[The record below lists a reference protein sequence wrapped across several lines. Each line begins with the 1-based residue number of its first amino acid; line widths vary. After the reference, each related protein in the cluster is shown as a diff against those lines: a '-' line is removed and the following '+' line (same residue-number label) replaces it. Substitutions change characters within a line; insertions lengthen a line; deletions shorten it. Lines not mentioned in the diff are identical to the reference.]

1 MAFQKYQSEQVQQI
15 APGFVEAYAKSG
27 AAIGQGL
34 QQAASSIA
42 GGIAGREQRLA
53 AEAKQKGELAP
64 HIRND
69 QRVQVVE
76 GLFKAGILTK
86 AADGT
91 AVVAADYAGKVDMA
105 SLEKNLSFYNTTG
118 GDGSKLN
125 GDELKEFTARYQGEQ
140 KYVADQAAKSA
151 AQVEIDYKKA
161 QIEDLRSKAAER
173 MQNAG
178 AYGAAILSTL
188 GGTSGGSLT
197 LPSISLPDTS
207 TSRFQSLIGTPIT
220 KADIIVPAVAAPSV
234 QAASPSIAARTAAE
248 QSAAEVAIE
257 TGVAPEPRISSALAA
272 GTAAEQ
278 SAAEVAAETGAAP
291 QPKISAAFTA
301 GTTPTAPK
309 QPASKAQAQAMAPAV
324 AVNQT
329 PVTTGQFAMAPAA
342 ATAPAAAPAAPVT
355 YDVPAKAAEVAGKMK
370 AVESKRAAVRTKFA
384 TQRVATEGE
393 IAASRANVLAAAPRN
408 KVGLDL
414 ASSTA
419 AFNERRLKS
428 IADAEDRETK
438 ALDAEAEAIKSDFT
452 NYQAAATAVRQGKT
466 EERLTQQATLENKKA
481 EVAAAKAADDKTIDL
496 VQGYPTIGIW
506 TAIGSQ
512 MTDPKTGKRVDP
524 ALVAGIPRIGDA
536 QRNNIIETNVGYGS
550 AQGFLLKMDDILRD
564 RNASDNDIRD
574 RFRLTASNMKGY
586 FEAELASVFGVATF
600 RKAIVS
606 GGNFSDA
613 DREFVKSAITYL
625 NTAAPDMSSED
636 LKASVNALSGFIN
649 AMYQRQMEYNGMRY
663 APDVAAKQ
671 AESLRQYGD
680 ASGAD
685 ALDTQAKRSAE
696 FYNRFNIKIGSSSS
710 YSPEFKA
717 SVDAARST
725 LWNAMKKRGIDTS
738 KFEDS
743 APNRV
748 K

>member
-1 MAFQKYQSEQVQQI
+1 MASPFAKYQSEQVQQM
-15 APGFVEAYAKSG
+15 APGFVEAYGRAG
-27 AAIGQGL
+27 ASIGQGI
-34 QQAASSIA
+34 ANVGASVA
-42 GGIAGREQRLA
+42 QGF
-53 AEAKQKGELAP
+53 AEADKRKKEEIATKAALSP
-64 HIRND
+64 YIRND

-86 AADGT
+86 ATDGT

-105 SLEKNLSFYNTTG
+105 ALEKNLSFYNTTG
-118 GDGSKLN
+118 GDGSKLS
-125 GDELKEFTARYQGEQ
+125 GDALIEFTARFQSEQ
-140 KYVADQAAKSA
+140 KYVSDQAGRAKA
-151 AQVEIDYKKA
+151 KLDLDLQQA
-161 QIEDLRSKAAER
+161 QIDELKSKAAER
-173 MQNAG
+173 AQNAG

-188 GGTSGGSLT
+188 GGTPSASASLPYIT
-197 LPSISLPDTS
+197 LPDTS
-207 TSRFQSLIGTPIT
+207 SPSFQNTITGTPVS
-220 KADIIVPAVAAPSV
+220 KADTTIPAVSAPAAP
-234 QAASPSIAARTAAE
+234 AAPAVSAALTAGTAAK
-248 QSAAEVAIE
+248 QSADGVAVE
-257 TGVAPEPRISSALAA
+257 TGAAPEPKISAALAA
-272 GTAAEQ
+272 GTAPA
-278 SAAEVAAETGAAP
+278 
-291 QPKISAAFTA
+291 
-301 GTTPTAPK
+301 APK
-309 QPASKAQAQAMAPAV
+309 QPAAKAPAMAPAIP
-324 AVNQT
+324 AAPKQ
-329 PVTTGQFAMAPAA
+329 PAAPAA
-342 ATAPAAAPAAPVT
+342 APAPAAPAPAPAAAAPAAPVT
-355 YDVPAKAAEVAGKMK
+355 YDVPAKAAEVAEKMK
-370 AVESKRAAVRTKFA
+370 AVEIKRTAVRTKFA

-438 ALDAEAEAIKSDFT
+438 AIDAEAEAIKSDFT
-452 NYQAAATAVRQGKT
+452 NYQAAATAARQGRT
-466 EERLTQQATLENKKA
+466 EERLNKQATLENKKA

-512 MTDPKTGKRVDP
+512 MTDPNTGKKVDP

-564 RNASDNDIRD
+564 RRASDNDIRD
-574 RFRLTASNMKGY
+574 RFRLTAGNMKGY

-625 NTAAPDMSSED
+625 NTAAADMSSED
-636 LKASVNALSGFIN
+636 LKSSVDALSGFIN

-685 ALDTQAKRSAE
+685 ALDTQAKRAGE
-696 FYNRFNIKIGSSSS
+696 FYNRFNIKIGTSS

-725 LWNAMKKRGIDTS
+725 LWNAMKKRGVDTS

>member
-1 MAFQKYQSEQVQQI
+1 MASPFAKYQSEQVQQM
-15 APGFVEAYAKSG
+15 APGFVEAYGRAGESIAKGIST
-27 AAIGQGL
+27 
-34 QQAASSIA
+34 AASAVA
-42 GGIAGREQRLA
+42 GGIQQYQQEQKEEIATKA
-53 AEAKQKGELAP
+53 ALSP
-64 HIRND
+64 YIRND
-69 QRVQVVE
+69 ERIKRAE
-76 GLFKAGILTK
+76 DFAKAGIFTK

-91 AVVAADYAGKVDMA
+91 LTVSADWADKVNMPEVD
-105 SLEKNLSFYNTTG
+105 KVLSFYNTTG
-118 GDGSKLN
+118 GDGSKLS
-125 GDELKEFTARYQGEQ
+125 GDALIEFTARFQSEQ
-140 KYVADQAAKSA
+140 KYVSDQAGRAKA
-151 AQVEIDYKKA
+151 KLDLDLQQA
-161 QIEDLRSKAAER
+161 QIDELKSKAAER
-173 MQNAG
+173 AQNAG

-188 GGTSGGSLT
+188 GGTPNASASLPYIT
-197 LPSISLPDTS
+197 LPDTS
-207 TSRFQSLIGTPIT
+207 SPSFPNTITGTPVS
-220 KADIIVPAVAAPSV
+220 KADTNVPAVAAP
-234 QAASPSIAARTAAE
+234 TA
-248 QSAAEVAIE
+248 
-257 TGVAPEPRISSALAA
+257 ISTALTA
-272 GTAAEQ
+272 GTAAKQ
-278 SAAEVAAETGAAP
+278 SADEVAVETGAAP
-291 QPKISAAFTA
+291 EPKISAALAT
-301 GTTPTAPK
+301 GTTPAAPK
-309 QPASKAQAQAMAPAV
+309 QPAAKAP
-324 AVNQT
+324 
-329 PVTTGQFAMAPAA
+329 AMAPAA
-342 ATAPAAAPAAPVT
+342 EAPAAETPAAAPAAPVT
-355 YDVPAKAAEVAGKMK
+355 YDVPAKAAEVAEKMK
-370 AVESKRAAVRTKFA
+370 AVEGKRAAIRTKFA

-438 ALDAEAEAIKSDFT
+438 AVDAEAEAIKSEFT

-481 EVAAAKAADDKTIDL
+481 ELAAAKAADDKTIDL

-512 MTDPKTGKRVDP
+512 MTDPKTGKKVDP

-536 QRNNIIETNVGYGS
+536 QRNNIIEVNVGYGS

-564 RNASDNDIRD
+564 RKASDNDIRD
-574 RFRLTASNMKGY
+574 RFRLTAANMKGY

-625 NTAAPDMSSED
+625 NTAAADMSSED
-636 LKASVNALSGFIN
+636 LKSSVDALSGFIN

-671 AESLRQYGD
+671 AVSLRQYGD

-685 ALDTQAKRSAE
+685 ALDTQAKRAGE
-696 FYNRFNIKIGSSSS
+696 FYNRFNIKIGTSS

-725 LWNAMKKRGIDTS
+725 LWNAMKKRGVDTS

>member
-1 MAFQKYQSEQVQQI
+1 MASPFAKYQSEQVQQL
-15 APGFVEAYAKSG
+15 APGFIEAYGRAGASVG
-27 AAIGQGL
+27 QGIAAIGAGVGQYIEKAE
-34 QQAASSIA
+34 QKKKEEIATKAALS
-42 GGIAGREQRLA
+42 
-53 AEAKQKGELAP
+53 P
-64 HIRND
+64 YIRND
-69 QRVQVVE
+69 ERVKRAE
-76 GLFKAGILTK
+76 DFAKAGIFTK

-91 AVVAADYAGKVDMA
+91 LAVSADWADKVNMPEVD
-105 SLEKNLSFYNTTG
+105 KVLSFYNTTG
-118 GDGSKLN
+118 GDGSKLS
-125 GDELKEFTARYQGEQ
+125 GDALIEFTARFQSEQ
-140 KYVADQAAKSA
+140 KYVSDQAGRAKA
-151 AQVEIDYKKA
+151 KLDLDLQQA
-161 QIEDLRSKAAER
+161 QIDELKSKAAER
-173 MQNAG
+173 AQNAG

-188 GGTSGGSLT
+188 GGTPNASASLPYIT
-197 LPSISLPDTS
+197 LPDTS
-207 TSRFQSLIGTPIT
+207 SPSFPNTITGTPVS
-220 KADIIVPAVAAPSV
+220 KADTNVPAVAAP
-234 QAASPSIAARTAAE
+234 TA
-248 QSAAEVAIE
+248 
-257 TGVAPEPRISSALAA
+257 ISTALTA
-272 GTAAEQ
+272 GTAAKQ
-278 SAAEVAAETGAAP
+278 SADEVAVETGAAP
-291 QPKISAAFTA
+291 EPKISAALAT
-301 GTTPTAPK
+301 GTTPAAPK
-309 QPASKAQAQAMAPAV
+309 QPAAKAP
-324 AVNQT
+324 
-329 PVTTGQFAMAPAA
+329 AMAPAA
-342 ATAPAAAPAAPVT
+342 EAPAAETPAAAPAAPVT
-355 YDVPAKAAEVAGKMK
+355 YDVPAKAAEVAEKMK
-370 AVESKRAAVRTKFA
+370 AVEGKRAAIRTKFA

-438 ALDAEAEAIKSDFT
+438 AVDAEAEAIKSEFT

-481 EVAAAKAADDKTIDL
+481 ELAAAKAADDKTIDL

-512 MTDPKTGKRVDP
+512 MTDPKTGKKVDP

-536 QRNNIIETNVGYGS
+536 QRNNIIEVNVGYGS

-564 RNASDNDIRD
+564 RKASDNDIRD
-574 RFRLTASNMKGY
+574 RFRLTAANMKGY

-625 NTAAPDMSSED
+625 NTAAADMSSED
-636 LKASVNALSGFIN
+636 LKSSVDALSGFIN

-671 AESLRQYGD
+671 AVSLRQYGD

-685 ALDTQAKRSAE
+685 ALDTQAKRAGE
-696 FYNRFNIKIGSSSS
+696 FYNRFNIKIGTSS

-725 LWNAMKKRGIDTS
+725 LWNAMKKRGVDTS

>member
-1 MAFQKYQSEQVQQI
+1 MASPFAKYQSEQVQQM
-15 APGFVEAYAKSG
+15 APGFVEAYGRAGESIAKGIST
-27 AAIGQGL
+27 
-34 QQAASSIA
+34 AASAVA
-42 GGIAGREQRLA
+42 GGIQQYQQEQKAEVATKA
-53 AEAKQKGELAP
+53 ALSP
-64 HIRND
+64 YIRND

-86 AADGT
+86 ADDGT

-105 SLEKNLSFYNTTG
+105 ALEKNLSFYNTTG
-118 GDGSKLN
+118 GDGSKLS
-125 GDELKEFTARYQGEQ
+125 GDALIEFTARFQSEQ
-140 KYVADQAAKSA
+140 KYVSDQAGKAKTKLELDYLQ
-151 AQVEIDYKKA
+151 AQTNE
-161 QIEDLRSKAAER
+161 LNSKAAER
-173 MQNAG
+173 AQNAG

-188 GGTSGGSLT
+188 GGTPSASASLPYIT
-197 LPSISLPDTS
+197 LPDTS
-207 TSRFQSLIGTPIT
+207 SPSFPNTITGTPVS
-220 KADIIVPAVAAPSV
+220 KADTNVPAVAAP
-234 QAASPSIAARTAAE
+234 AAISTALTAGTAAK
-248 QSAAEVAIE
+248 QSADEVAVE
-257 TGVAPEPRISSALAA
+257 TGAAPEPKISAALAA
-272 GTAAEQ
+272 GTAPA
-278 SAAEVAAETGAAP
+278 
-291 QPKISAAFTA
+291 
-301 GTTPTAPK
+301 APK
-309 QPASKAQAQAMAPAV
+309 QPAAKAP
-324 AVNQT
+324 
-329 PVTTGQFAMAPAA
+329 AMAPAA
-342 ATAPAAAPAAPVT
+342 EAPAAETPAAAPAAPVT
-355 YDVPAKAAEVAGKMK
+355 YDVPAKAAEVAEKMK
-370 AVESKRAAVRTKFA
+370 AVEGKRAAVRTKFA

-438 ALDAEAEAIKSDFT
+438 AVDAEAEAIKSEFT

-481 EVAAAKAADDKTIDL
+481 EIAAAKAADDKTIDL

-512 MTDPKTGKRVDP
+512 MTDPKTGKKVDP

-536 QRNNIIETNVGYGS
+536 QRNNIIEVNVGYGS

-564 RNASDNDIRD
+564 RKASDNDIRD
-574 RFRLTASNMKGY
+574 RFRLTAANMKGY

-625 NTAAPDMSSED
+625 NTAAADMSSED
-636 LKASVNALSGFIN
+636 LKSSVDALSGFIN

-671 AESLRQYGD
+671 AVSLRQYGD

-685 ALDTQAKRSAE
+685 ALDTQAKRAGE
-696 FYNRFNIKIGSSSS
+696 FYNRFNIKIGTSS

-725 LWNAMKKRGIDTS
+725 LWNAMKKRGVDTS

>member
-1 MAFQKYQSEQVQQI
+1 MASPFAKYQSEQVQQM
-15 APGFVEAYAKSG
+15 APGFVEAYGRAGESIAKGIST
-27 AAIGQGL
+27 
-34 QQAASSIA
+34 AASAVA
-42 GGIAGREQRLA
+42 GGIQQYQQEQKAEIATKA
-53 AEAKQKGELAP
+53 ALSP
-64 HIRND
+64 YIRND
-69 QRVQVVE
+69 ERIKRAE
-76 GLFKAGILTK
+76 DFAKAGIFTK
-86 AADGT
+86 ADDGT
-91 AVVAADYAGKVDMA
+91 LTVSADWADKVNMPEVD
-105 SLEKNLSFYNTTG
+105 KVLSFYNTTG
-118 GDGSKLN
+118 GDGSKLS
-125 GDELKEFTARYQGEQ
+125 GDALIEFTARFQSEQ
-140 KYVADQAAKSA
+140 KYVSDQAGKAKA
-151 AQVEIDYKKA
+151 KLELDYLQAQTEELK
-161 QIEDLRSKAAER
+161 SKAAER
-173 MQNAG
+173 AQNAG

-188 GGTSGGSLT
+188 GGTPSASASLPYIT
-197 LPSISLPDTS
+197 LPDTS
-207 TSRFQSLIGTPIT
+207 SPSFPNTITGTPVS
-220 KADIIVPAVAAPSV
+220 KADTNVPAVAAPT
-234 QAASPSIAARTAAE
+234 AISP
-248 QSAAEVAIE
+248 
-257 TGVAPEPRISSALAA
+257 ALTA
-272 GTAAEQ
+272 GTAAVP
-278 SAAEVAAETGAAP
+278 APTPAAP
-291 QPKISAAFTA
+291 TSADFDQY
-301 GTTPTAPK
+301 GYPK
-309 QPASKAQAQAMAPAV
+309 QKPATEAPAP
-324 AVNQT
+324 A
-329 PVTTGQFAMAPAA
+329 PAKAAAAPAA
-342 ATAPAAAPAAPVT
+342 AKQPAAPAAAQAPAAQTQAPAAAAPAAPVT
-355 YDVPAKAAEVAGKMK
+355 YDVPAKAAEVAEKMK
-370 AVESKRAAVRTKFA
+370 AVEGKRAAVRTKFA

-438 ALDAEAEAIKSDFT
+438 AVDAEAEAIKSEFT

-481 EVAAAKAADDKTIDL
+481 ELAAAKAADDKTIDL

-512 MTDPKTGKRVDP
+512 MTDPKTGKKVDP

-536 QRNNIIETNVGYGS
+536 QRNNIIEVNVGYGS

-564 RNASDNDIRD
+564 RKASDNDIRD
-574 RFRLTASNMKGY
+574 RFRLTAANMKGY

-625 NTAAPDMSSED
+625 NTAAADMSSED
-636 LKASVNALSGFIN
+636 LKSSVDALSGFIN

-671 AESLRQYGD
+671 AVSLRQYGD

-685 ALDTQAKRSAE
+685 ALDTQAKRAGE
-696 FYNRFNIKIGSSSS
+696 FYNRFNIKIGTSS

-725 LWNAMKKRGIDTS
+725 LWNAMKKRGVDTS